1 MQDQGQADE
10 LDELGRARRRAFA
23 RGATP
28 ADVEHL
34 RALEESAEVARRER
48 DTADE
53 ATPAAT
59 EGVEHPATAGVPAP
73 GDDGDERGEHPA
85 RRPWI
90 RPAALGL
97 LGGVLVGILLATVT
111 SPLFGVHG
119 PWGIGIYDAQPGAG
133 EAGPSLAIFDRTP
146 SERDVLGAA
155 GFPQIFGPDSGA
167 PDVRWLADLDGARL
181 CRAGRA
187 GRRVDRLPRRDSR
200 GHGGRIVCDCRRLR
214 GRRNRGHLRGHLR
227 QVGAVR
233 SRTLGAVRARS
244 ALNGSVRVVCGLS
257 GGAGAQRAARD
268 AASSPVSTSR
278 ACSRSAIDIPSRSTT

>member
-1 MQDQGQADE
+1 MQDQGQTDDLDE
-10 LDELGRARRRAFA
+10 LDELGRARRRAFS

-34 RALEESAEVARRER
+34 RALEELAEAARRER

-59 EGVEHPATAGVPAP
+59 EGVDHPVTSGVPAP
-73 GDDGDERGEHPA
+73 GGDEDERGEQPA

-155 GFPQIFGPDSGA
+155 GFPQIFGPDSGT
-167 PDVRWLADLDGARL
+167 PDVRWLADLDGATVYAARGEQAGESTVCL
-181 CRAGRA
+181 VAIRADTA
-187 GRRVDRLPRRDSR
+187 GGSCATVADFEAA
-200 GHGGRIVCDCRRLR
+200 GIGGTFEGI
-214 GRRNRGHLRGHLR
+214 
-227 QVGAVR
+227 
-233 SRTLGAVRARS
+233 
-244 ALNGSVRVVCGLS
+244 SVRWGPYGL
-257 GGAGAQRAARD
+257 APWVPYEPEAR
-268 AASSPVSTSR
+268 
-278 ACSRSAIDIPSRSTT
+278 